1 MPHELDVVSYKEGY
15 GRGFDEALRLVER
28 YGYVLNAPRMVING
42 AGYDGWHP
50 EDEFPKKITITEQQ
64 LDIEKHAAVQFVV
77 DCIRE
82 KHCNMYQCRYYDQ
95 MGQQIDFGDG
105 DRANRTAE

>member
-1 MPHELDVVSYKEGY
+1 MLHELDVVSYKEGY
-15 GRGFDEALRLVER
+15 GRGFDEALRLVAR

-64 LDIEKHAAVQFVV
+64 LDIEKHAAVQSVV

>member
-15 GRGFDEALRLVER
+15 GRGFDEALRLVAR

-64 LDIEKHAAVQFVV
+64 LDIEKQAAVQSVV

>member
-1 MPHELDVVSYKEGY
+1 M
-15 GRGFDEALRLVER
+15 RLVER

-50 EDEFPKKITITEQQ
+50 EDEFPKRITITEQQ
-64 LDIEKHAAVQFVV
+64 LDIEKHAAVQSVV

>member
-1 MPHELDVVSYKEGY
+1 
-15 GRGFDEALRLVER
+15 
-28 YGYVLNAPRMVING
+28 MVING

-64 LDIEKHAAVQFVV
+64 LDIEKHAAVQSVV

-105 DRANRTAE
+105 DRANRTAD

>member
-1 MPHELDVVSYKEGY
+1 MPHELDEVSYGEGY

-28 YGYVLNAPRMVING
+28 YGFVLNAHRMVMNG
-42 AGYDGWHP
+42 AGYDGYHP
-50 EDEFPKKITITEQQ
+50 EDEFPKKITITERQ
-64 LDIEKHAAVQFVV
+64 LDIERHAAVQSVV

-82 KHCNMYQCRYYDQ
+82 KHCDMYQRRYYDQ

>member
-42 AGYDGWHP
+42 AGYDGGHP
-50 EDEFPKKITITEQQ
+50 EDEFQKKITITEQQ
-64 LDIEKHAAVQFVV
+64 LDIEKHAAVQSVV

-105 DRANRTAE
+105 DRANRAAD

>member
-15 GRGFDEALRLVER
+15 GRGFDEALRLVAR

-64 LDIEKHAAVQFVV
+64 LDIEKHAAVQSVV

-82 KHCNMYQCRYYDQ
+82 KHCNMYQCCYYDQ

>member
-1 MPHELDVVSYKEGY
+1 M
-15 GRGFDEALRLVER
+15 RLVER

-64 LDIEKHAAVQFVV
+64 LDIEKHAAVQSVV

-95 MGQQIDFGDG
+95 KGQQIDFGDG

>member
-1 MPHELDVVSYKEGY
+1 
-15 GRGFDEALRLVER
+15 
-28 YGYVLNAPRMVING
+28 MVING
-42 AGYDGWHP
+42 AGYDGWDP

-64 LDIEKHAAVQFVV
+64 LDIEKHAAVQSVV

>member
-1 MPHELDVVSYKEGY
+1 MLHELDVVSYKEGY

-42 AGYDGWHP
+42 AGYDGRHP

-64 LDIEKHAAVQFVV
+64 LDIEKHAAVQSVV

-105 DRANRTAE
+105 DRANRTAD